1 MTNLKAKLDETRT
14 LVDAHLNTLLPLPNG
29 KEHRVIEAMRY
40 SLLGGGKALRPF
52 LILTVS
58 NMLGIHKNNALQV
71 ACALEMV
78 HTYSLIHDDLPAMDN
93 DTLRRGKPT
102 NHIQFDE
109 ATAILAGDALLTKA
123 FEVLSM
129 SQTHPDAAIRCK
141 LISQLA
147 KASGT
152 NGMIGGQMID
162 LIGEKIPLALD
173 EIERMQALKTGALLR
188 YACTAP
194 AVMAQASGLVFKAL
208 ETYAGTIGLMFQ
220 ITDDILDV
228 EGDSAIVGKTL
239 GKDKKAQK
247 STFVSMLGVDTAKE
261 NVKILAQKAENALAC
276 FGTEA
281 DLLRQTVHF
290 ILTRNK

>member
-29 KEHRVIEAMRY
+29 KECRVIEAMRY

-58 NMLGIHKNNALQV
+58 DMLGIHKNNALQV

-147 KASGT
+147 KAGGT

-208 ETYAGTIGLMFQ
+208 ETYASTIGLMFQ

-281 DLLRQTVHF
+281 NLLRQTVHF